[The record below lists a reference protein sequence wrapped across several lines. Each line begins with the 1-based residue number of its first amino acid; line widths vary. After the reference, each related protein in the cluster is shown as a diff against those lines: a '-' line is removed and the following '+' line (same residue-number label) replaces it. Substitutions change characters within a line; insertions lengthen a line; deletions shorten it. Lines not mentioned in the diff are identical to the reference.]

1 MRNDTFVPAAALAAA
16 TPDNRSVPH
25 AEAGK
30 EEAQMLVALVAAK
43 RRADI
48 SLEKFTD
55 YWLND
60 HAPLVLSV
68 PEFTRHLRRY
78 VIYPLLGHSGESDFV
93 LGKFP
98 GYDGIGELRFDDLD
112 AMKKAFAE
120 PKYLEIIRPDE
131 DKFLD
136 RDSCLTFLTEEK
148 IQKG

>member
-1 MRNDTFVPAAALAAA
+1 L
-16 TPDNRSVPH
+16 
-25 AEAGK
+25 EAGEK
-30 EEAQMLVALVAAK
+30 ERHMLVVLVAAK
-43 RRADI
+43 RRTDI
-48 SLEKFTD
+48 SYENFAD
-55 YWLND
+55 YWLNK

-68 PEFTRHLRRY
+68 PEFARHLRRY

-98 GYDGIGELRFDDLD
+98 GYDGIGELRFDDLN
-112 AMKKAFAE
+112 AMKVAFAE

-136 RDSCLTFLTEEK
+136 RDACLTFLTEER